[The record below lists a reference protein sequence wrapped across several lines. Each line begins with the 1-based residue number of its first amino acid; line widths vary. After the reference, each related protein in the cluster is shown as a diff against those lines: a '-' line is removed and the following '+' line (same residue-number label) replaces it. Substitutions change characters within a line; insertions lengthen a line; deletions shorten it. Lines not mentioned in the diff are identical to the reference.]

1 MILSNINSTSTN
13 KLLSKRLSFVL
24 LILIGMIWHPAAM
37 ALQNDQ
43 SKSIHLKADSV
54 NYDYKTGVIIYN
66 GNVHGIQGST
76 NLWAEKMTIYLNHNH
91 KIEKAIATG
100 RLAHY
105 STQPNER
112 DALLHAWATTITY
125 YPIAGKV
132 ILVGNAKI
140 QQNKNIFTGYQINY
154 DIFNEMIYSRPG
166 GKSTTSII
174 LEPIKS
180 LTQRFH

>member
-1 MILSNINSTSTN
+1 MILSNINSTSN
-13 KLLSKRLSFVL
+13 RLLSKLSSFVL
-24 LILIGMIWHPAAM
+24 LVLIAVMTWHPAAL
-37 ALQNDQ
+37 ALKNDQ
-43 SKSIHLKADSV
+43 SKSIHLKAASV
-54 NYDYKTGVIIYN
+54 NYDYKKGVIIYS
-66 GNVHGIQGST
+66 GNVHGVQGST

-100 RLAHY
+100 HFAHY

-132 ILVGNAKI
+132 ILVGDARI
-140 QQNKNIFTGYQINY
+140 QQNKNIFTSHQINY
-154 DIFNEMIYSRPG
+154 DIFNEMIYSHPG
-166 GKSTTSII
+166 AKSTASII
-174 LEPIKS
+174 LEPIKT